1 MKTSKKY
8 VRTVSAALCSLLL
21 LSSAPA
27 LADTYA
33 TVRGG
38 GLNLRQ
44 TASLD
49 AKVLGQYPTGTWV
62 TIHEQGDTWSRVTV
76 NGKSG
81 YMMTKYLAFGED
93 ADKVDCAFPQM
104 EVREEYRL
112 NVVDEA
118 TYEFIVLD
126 EPNKS
131 APDTRW
137 HSSDNWVVIG
147 IKGNYYI
154 VMNDNENVCYI
165 PQKQL
170 WDGNG

>member
-81 YMMTKYLAFGED
+81 YMMTKYLSSGARNGTLYVRTNTGIGLNLRNAPSTEGDIITSFKPGTQV
-93 ADKVDCAFPQM
+93 KVLK
-104 EVREEYRL
+104 R
-112 NVVDEA
+112 
-118 TYEFIVLD
+118 
-126 EPNKS
+126 
-131 APDTRW
+131 
-137 HSSDNWVVIG
+137 
-147 IKGNYYI
+147 
-154 VMNDNENVCYI
+154 
-165 PQKQL
+165 
-170 WDGNG
+170 GNGWH

>member
-1 MKTSKKY
+1 MKNSKKY

-81 YMMTKYLAFGED
+81 YMMTKYLSSGA
-93 ADKVDCAFPQM
+93 ATARCMCAP
-104 EVREEYRL
+104 
-112 NVVDEA
+112 
-118 TYEFIVLD
+118 
-126 EPNKS
+126 
-131 APDTRW
+131 
-137 HSSDNWVVIG
+137 
-147 IKGNYYI
+147 
-154 VMNDNENVCYI
+154 I
-165 PQKQL
+165 PASV
-170 WDGNG
+170 